1 MTFGSLFA
9 GIGGFDLGFER
20 AGMQCL
26 WQVEKDDWCRSKLA
40 KHWPDVKRY
49 EDVCDVGKHNLRT
62 VDVIC
67 GGFPCQDVSIA
78 GKQAGIGEG
87 TRSGLWSQF
96 HRIISELR
104 PRYAVLENVSNLL
117 SGPKWKRGQW
127 FGRILGDLAE
137 IGYDAEW
144 EVLPASAFGAPHE
157 RERAF
162 IVAHPNGEWELQQER
177 CEQNKWGWIGDCI
190 EADFTTNIASH
201 RCRQVEQDE
210 RRTTS
215 GERPTRSVGE
225 LFRPIRKST
234 WWAIEPDVVRL
245 VYGIPNQVDR
255 VRGCGNAVVPQI
267 AEYIG
272 QCLVLHNEA
281 IFNDVA

>member
-26 WQVEKDDWCRSKLA
+26 WQVEKDAWCRSILA
-40 KHWPDVKRY
+40 KHWPHVERY

-96 HRIISELR
+96 HRIIGELR
-104 PRYAVLENVSNLL
+104 PRYAVLENVRNLL
-117 SGPKWKRGQW
+117 SGDNGRW
-127 FGRILGDLAE
+127 FGRVLGDLAE

-144 EVLPASAFGAPHE
+144 EVLSASAFGADHE
-157 RERAF
+157 RKRVYV
-162 IVAHPNGEWELQQER
+162 VAYSNTLGLQGGVIKKVCGVKTFAWLKDCRSIKDLFDRPDIPQPLIPSVANGV
-177 CEQNKWGWIGDCI
+177 
-190 EADFTTNIASH
+190 S
-201 RCRQVEQDE
+201 
-210 RRTTS
+210 
-215 GERPTRSVGE
+215 
-225 LFRPIRKST
+225 
-234 WWAIEPDVVRL
+234 
-245 VYGIPNQVDR
+245 NQL
-255 VRGCGNAVVPQI
+255 GGLGNAVVPQI

-272 QCLVLHNEA
+272 QCLMAHNRA
-281 IFNDVA
+281 HSA

>member
-1 MTFGSLFA
+1 VTFGSLFA

-26 WQVEKDDWCRSKLA
+26 WQVEKDAWCREKLA

-49 EDVCDVGKHNLRT
+49 EDVRDVGKHNLRT

-78 GKQAGIGEG
+78 GKQTGIGEG

-96 HRIISELR
+96 HRIIGELR
-104 PRYAVLENVSNLL
+104 PRYAVLENVRNLL
-117 SGPKWKRGQW
+117 SGDNGKW
-127 FGRILGDLAE
+127 FGRVLGGLAE

-157 RERAF
+157 RERVFLIAYPCEKF
-162 IVAHPNGEWELQQER
+162 SQFSIIFNKEDGISGNLQWRATKGIKSGSGWKRWLGEVVVVVGGEISKSDFCGMDDGVSEELD
-177 CEQNKWGWIGDCI
+177 KIG
-190 EADFTTNIASH
+190 A
-201 RCRQVEQDE
+201 
-210 RRTTS
+210 
-215 GERPTRSVGE
+215 
-225 LFRPIRKST
+225 L
-234 WWAIEPDVVRL
+234 
-245 VYGIPNQVDR
+245 
-255 VRGCGNAVVPQI
+255 GNAVVPQV

-272 QCLVLHNEA
+272 QCLMAHNQ
-281 IFNDVA
+281 VTM